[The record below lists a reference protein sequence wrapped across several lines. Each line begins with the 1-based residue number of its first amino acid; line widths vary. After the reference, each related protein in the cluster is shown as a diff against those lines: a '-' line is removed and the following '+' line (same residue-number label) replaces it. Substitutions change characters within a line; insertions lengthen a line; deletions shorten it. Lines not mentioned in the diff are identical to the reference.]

1 MNHTRVVADFTGL
14 EERQNGTGE
23 DPSWDQLKARGW
35 GNASPR
41 AAEGISSIFAA
52 VDVISSALS
61 SLPVQLFGADRK
73 VVTDHPAQ
81 RLFDEGPNPWQT
93 WPDFVSWLI
102 AEALLFGNG
111 VGIVL
116 DGEIWPSRWAA
127 TGTQTLSDGTVRYDY
142 QVGDGSYNRAGSV
155 LDHSVLHIRDR
166 TDDGIVGRSRLSR
179 CAATIGLAHD
189 TLDAAVAAWRN
200 GAQPSGA
207 IKLQGRLHPDE
218 KDRLRAQ
225 LESQFTGVRNRAR
238 VLLLDSG
245 SEWQALSSDL
255 KDSEALDTRRF
266 MVSEIARVFQVPPP
280 MLQAYENNTFTN
292 SQEAS
297 KWFARFTLGSWAR
310 RLEAAF
316 NRRILAD
323 GVTMALDMSA
333 FTRADH
339 KDRWEAYKVA
349 LETGVLTKEDVRRME
364 GF

>member
-1 MNHTRVVADFTGL
+1 MSYTRVVQDLTGL
-14 EERQNGTGE
+14 EERQNGTG

-41 AAEGISSIFAA
+41 AAEGISAIFAC

-61 SLPVQLFGADRK
+61 SLPVQLFGRDRK

-81 RLFDEGPNPWQT
+81 RFFDEGPNPWQT

-116 DGEIWPSRWAA
+116 DGDIWPSRWAA
-127 TGTQTLSDGTVRYDY
+127 TGTQTLPGGVVRYDY
-142 QVGDGSYNRAGSV
+142 QIGDGNYNRHGSA
-155 LDHSVLHIRDR
+155 LSHSVLHLRDR
-166 TDDGIVGRSRLSR
+166 SDDGIVGRSRLSR

-189 TLDAAVAAWRN
+189 TLDAAVATWRN
-200 GAQPSGA
+200 GALPSGA
-207 IKLQGRLHPDE
+207 IKLPGRVPPE
-218 KDRLRAQ
+218 ERARLR
-225 LESQFTGVRNRAR
+225 SQIETQFAGATNRSR
-238 VLLLDSG
+238 ILLLDGG
-245 SEWQALSSDL
+245 SEWEALSSDL
-255 KDSEALDTRRF
+255 KDSEALETRRF
-266 MVSEIARVFQVPPP
+266 MVAEIARVFQVPPP

-292 SQEAS
+292 SQEATR
-297 KWFARFTLGSWAR
+297 WFARFTLGSWAR
-310 RLEAAF
+310 RLEAEF
-316 NRRILAD
+316 NRRLLRD

-339 KDRWEAYKVA
+339 KDRWDAYKVA
-349 LETGVLTKEDVRRME
+349 LETKVLTAEDVRRLE